1 MESKSFF
8 VAYIEFNKLVSR
20 LCCLFTWKIPQT
32 QNMLLAQAIAAQSGK
47 LRDWKTSPKTWNT
60 WKKMF
65 LYIFICFLIFVCFF
79 FSAFLPGFEDGTSIL
94 SRIDAGG
101 FRDSLRVQMPT
112 FKASKV
118 AKLGRISLSKTST
131 CCVCSSEK
139 EESER
144 KKTRKRNWGKI
155 LWFKVCFL
163 SRTLQQIF

>member
-1 MESKSFF
+1 MKNMEED
-8 VAYIEFNKLVSR
+8 V
-20 LCCLFTWKIPQT
+20 
-32 QNMLLAQAIAAQSGK
+32 
-47 LRDWKTSPKTWNT
+47 
-60 WKKMF
+60 
-65 LYIFICFLIFVCFF
+65 LYIFICFFVFCLLFFACF
-79 FSAFLPGFEDGTSIL
+79 FLPGFEDGTSIL

-144 KKTRKRNWGKI
+144 KKTRNRNGGKI
-155 LWFKVCFL
+155 L
-163 SRTLQQIF
+163 